1 MSTPPRSDVTMSN
14 NLATFSMV
22 SGIIGWY
29 FFLLLLCSNFV
40 IIPMVFVTM
49 GFGVIIYFCLIPLG
63 CIPPLAWLGAVI
75 GGHISNNQIKA
86 TQEGNLGISKA
97 GLIMGY
103 IGLGLVLVSAC
114 IIGILIAT
122 GASIPFLE
130 TFDLAY

>member
-1 MSTPPRSDVTMSN
+1 MSTLPQSDVSTSN

-22 SGIIGWY
+22 SGIIGWL
-29 FFLLLLCSNFV
+29 FFLLLLCSNFI

-49 GFGVIIYFCLIPLG
+49 GVGAIIYFCLIPLG

-75 GGHISNNQIKA
+75 GGHISKNQISS
-86 TQEGNLGISKA
+86 TQEGNLGTAKA

-114 IIGILIAT
+114 LVGILIAT

-130 TFDLAY
+130 SFDLAF